1 MRLLGVD
8 DLTRRAVEASWP
20 RVRWLGRGPMRF
32 WWLSAVTQAT
42 VIGICWWGFTGDGW
56 IALLWAFGLLLVG
69 IPLWFLQYR
78 KWLLHAAGTQ
88 TWIEKRRLPRGP
100 FPTQQD
106 LDA

>member
-8 DLTRRAVEASWP
+8 DPTRRSIEASWP
-20 RVRWLGRGPMRF
+20 RFGWLGRGPRRF
-32 WWLSAVTQAT
+32 WWLSALTPAT
-42 VIGICWWGFTGDGW
+42 VVGICWWGFTGEGW
-56 IALLWAFGLLLVG
+56 TALLWAIGLLLVG

-78 KWLLHAAGTQ
+78 KWLLRAAGVQ
-88 TWIEKRRLPRGP
+88 TWLDKRRVRRGP